1 VAQKAGIEATDLGM
15 KTRAEILD
23 PKVAEAGFAAKQ
35 NEPVAAIEGA
45 LEPSIL
51 RVTEI
56 EPGGVTSLEEA
67 SPKLRQD
74 LALRAAREAVRDT
87 YDKIED
93 ERAGGATL
101 EEIAKSMSLPYR
113 LVENVARD
121 ATTPDGKTLTDL
133 PAPQQLLEEAFE
145 SDVGVENNAIR
156 TGDDVYVFYEVLGIE
171 PERDRTLEEAKAAVT
186 TAWRSDETEKRISE
200 KAEGLLARLEKGE
213 PLANLAAEIGKPVET
228 AEHVKRNEPQGLS
241 ANAAAQAFA
250 GPQGHVA
257 NAEGDTPPDRVL
269 LKVDKVTAPAFFAEA
284 ADSKAIEEQLAQA
297 VRNDILS
304 SYNRELLQSRETRLN
319 NAAYAQITGNAQAQ

>member
-1 VAQKAGIEATDLGM
+1 
-15 KTRAEILD
+15 
-23 PKVAEAGFAAKQ
+23 
-35 NEPVAAIEGA
+35 
-45 LEPSIL
+45 
-51 RVTEI
+51 
-56 EPGGVTSLEEA
+56 
-67 SPKLRQD
+67 
-74 LALRAAREAVRDT
+74 VRDT

-186 TAWRSDETEKRISE
+186 TAWQRDETEKRISE

-213 PLANLAAEIGKPVET
+213 PLADLAAEIGKPVET

-284 ADSKAIEEQLAQA
+284 EDSKAIEEQLAQA